1 MSNAETKNPSVEITT
16 ENPPCNQ
23 PRPKQTSSFAMVM
36 TLGIVA
42 MASGLLVVLTWQ
54 LTYGPIKENQR
65 IMIEK
70 AIFQVVPGALHR
82 ETYTLTDNGLVS
94 ESQIQNK
101 QQQNQEETQSK
112 SIETNKNTVK
122 KEDLKFYAA
131 YDNKGQL
138 KGIAAEGAAQGY
150 ADMVKL
156 LYGYDPSCQCIRG
169 FSIIK
174 MAETPGLGD
183 KILTDKNF
191 LANFD
196 ALDASINEE
205 NTALINNIITV
216 KSGSKNNPWEID
228 AISGATI
235 TSKAVGKAINQSAAQ
250 LLPRLQPYLKQ
261 IALNKNIVS
270 NQAIASDAS
279 TVENKQATGQE

>member
-1 MSNAETKNPSVEITT
+1 MSHTETQNPTIEIVAEKQPAK
-16 ENPPCNQ
+16 Q
-23 PRPKQTSSFAMVM
+23 PRPKQTSSIAMVL

-42 MASGLLVVLTWQ
+42 MVSGLLVVLTWQ

-70 AIFQVVPGALHR
+70 AIFQVIPGAVHR
-82 ETYTLTDNGLVS
+82 QTYTLTENGLVS
-94 ESQIQNK
+94 ESEIKNK
-101 QQQNQEETQSK
+101 QQQTQENTTS
-112 SIETNKNTVK
+112 STIEKKNNRVK

-131 YDNKGQL
+131 FDNKGQL
-138 KGIAAEGAAQGY
+138 KGVATEGAAQGY

-156 LYGYDPSCQCIRG
+156 LYGYDPSCECIRG

-191 LANFD
+191 LASFK
-196 ALDASINEE
+196 ALDARVNEQQ
-205 NTALINNIITV
+205 TALINDIITV
-216 KSGSKNNPWEID
+216 KHGSKSNPWEID

-235 TSKAVGKAINQSAAQ
+235 TSKAVGKAINQSANQ
-250 LLPRLQPYLKQ
+250 LLPRLQSYLKQ
-261 IALNKNIVS
+261 ISFDKKITPKQPMVS
-270 NQAIASDAS
+270 ESSTAENQ
-279 TVENKQATGQE
+279 QATGQE

>member
-1 MSNAETKNPSVEITT
+1 MSQTKTQQATLDAVAEKQ
-16 ENPPCNQ
+16 PPCQ
-23 PRPKQTSSFAMVM
+23 PRPKQTSSIAMIL

-42 MASGLLVVLTWQ
+42 MVSGLLVVLTWQ

-70 AIFQVVPGALHR
+70 AIFQVIPNSVHR
-82 ETYTLTDNGLVS
+82 QTYTLTDNGLVS
-94 ESQIQNK
+94 ESDRNKK
-101 QQQNQEETQSK
+101 QQQDQKGSTA
-112 SIETNKNTVK
+112 TNKNSATK
-122 KEDLKFYAA
+122 KDLKFYATF
-131 YDNKGQL
+131 DTQGQL
-138 KGIAAEGAAQGY
+138 NGIAAEGAAQGY

-156 LYGYDPSCQCIRG
+156 LYGYDPSCECIRG

-196 ALDASINEE
+196 ALDAKINSDE
-205 NTALINNIITV
+205 TALVNDIVTV
-216 KSGSKNNPWEID
+216 KSGSKKNPWEID

-250 LLPRLQPYLKQ
+250 LLPRLKPYLQQ
-261 IALNKNIVS
+261 ITFDKKVTT
-270 NQAIASDAS
+270 NQQVASDTTSAES
-279 TVENKQATGQE
+279 QPATGQE

>member
-1 MSNAETKNPSVEITT
+1 MSQVETQHPNIEVVVEKQHSD
-16 ENPPCNQ
+16 Q
-23 PRPKQTSSFAMVM
+23 PRPKQTSSLAMVM

-42 MASGLLVVLTWQ
+42 MVSGLLVVLTWQ

-70 AIFQVVPGALHR
+70 AIFQVIPNSTHR
-82 ETYTLTDNGLVS
+82 QTYTLTDSGLVS
-94 ESQIQNK
+94 ESQTK
-101 QQQNQEETQSK
+101 TKKDKTQENTTSTQSK
-112 SIETNKNTVK
+112 SK

-131 YDNKGQL
+131 FDNKGQL
-138 KGIAAEGAAQGY
+138 KGVAAEGAAQGY

-156 LYGYDPSCQCIRG
+156 LYGYDPACECIRG

-196 ALDASINEE
+196 ALDARINSNE
-205 NTALINNIITV
+205 TALINNIVTV
-216 KSGSKNNPWEID
+216 KSGSKKNPWEID

-235 TSKAVGKAINQSAAQ
+235 TSKAVGKAINQSATQ
-250 LLPRLQPYLKQ
+250 LLPRLKSYLKQ
-261 IALNKNIVS
+261 ITFDKKITTSQQV
-270 NQAIASDAS
+270 ASDS
-279 TVENKQATGQE
+279 TAAESQQVTGQE